1 MTLNRTQQ
9 KKLLQIARASAE
21 SLVRDGKIAEFKI
34 TDEDLK
40 EWKGAFVT
48 LIKKGKLRGCI
59 GQIIASEKPLWRVV
73 SDMAM
78 AACCEDSRFDPVE
91 IDELPE
97 LQYEVSVLS
106 APTRIDD
113 WKKIELGKH
122 GVIIRKGTCAGL
134 FLPQV
139 ATETGWSRKKFLEE
153 LCKQKAGLG
162 KDCYKDSEAVI
173 EVFEAEVFGEEN

>member
-1 MTLNRTQQ
+1 MALNKTQ
-9 KKLLQIARASAE
+9 KKQLLKIARDSAE
-21 SLVRDGKIAEFKI
+21 SLVRDGKVAEFKI
-34 TDEDLK
+34 ADEVLK

-78 AACCEDSRFDPVE
+78 AACCEDSRFNPVTVE
-91 IDELPE
+91 ELPE
-97 LQYEVSVLS
+97 LHYEVSVLT
-106 APTRIDD
+106 APTRIVD

-153 LCKQKAGLG
+153 LCKQKAELG
-162 KDCYKDSEAVI
+162 KDCYKDPEVII
-173 EVFEAEVFGEEN
+173 EVFEAEVFKEK